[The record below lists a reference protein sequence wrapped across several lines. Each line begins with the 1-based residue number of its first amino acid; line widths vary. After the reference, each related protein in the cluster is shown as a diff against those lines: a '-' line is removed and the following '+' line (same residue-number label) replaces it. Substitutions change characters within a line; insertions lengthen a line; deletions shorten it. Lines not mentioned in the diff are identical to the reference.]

1 MKSGLIMED
10 SVWGSLGDGL
20 MLPSKVMKE
29 VMLLRDR
36 VLALEQEVTR
46 LQREK
51 VAVDQELE
59 LVKQGV
65 FAQPVITPRTN
76 GSEFNAFAY
85 MQSEELEDIAD
96 RDIEEEEEGELEPL
110 IRVKSGLV
118 APPPKRPAPMELE
131 PSEGD
136 IDYSDNDLS
145 MEEEVHSQMKVAD
158 MIDTEHPDLLKE
170 RRGTPEDWMYNTL
183 QAMEENGGVINS
195 YLKRQGLIPEDI
207 SDEERVEYKL
217 LLLKHPH
224 VRLHKVNKLRHFYFL
239 DYEANTGDRL
249 DAEEEYE
256 RFVGRRADQ

>member
-1 MKSGLIMED
+1 MKSGANMED

-51 VAVDQELE
+51 VVVDQELE

-65 FAQPVITPRTN
+65 FAQPVITPRIN
-76 GSEFNAFAY
+76 SNEFNAFAY

-118 APPPKRPAPMELE
+118 APPPKRPEPMELE
-131 PSEGD
+131 PSEEELLKLRGEAESKEIREHFGD
-136 IDYSDNDLS
+136 IDYSGRGEPADWVNNTI
-145 MEEEVHSQMKVAD
+145 QM
-158 MIDTEHPDLLKE
+158 I
-170 RRGTPEDWMYNTL
+170 
-183 QAMEENGGVINS
+183 EENGGVINS

-239 DYEANTGDRL
+239 DYEANTGDCL

>member
-1 MKSGLIMED
+1 MKSGSNMED

-51 VAVDQELE
+51 VAVDRELG

-76 GSEFNAFAY
+76 SSEFNAFAY

-131 PSEGD
+131 PS
-136 IDYSDNDLS
+136 NDLS
-145 MEEEVHSQMKVAD
+145 MEEEVHTQMKVAD

-224 VRLHKVNKLRHFYFL
+224 IRLHKVNKLRHFYFL
-239 DYEANTGDRL
+239 DYEANTGGRL